1 MLKNYLKIAFRNLLK
16 NKGYSVI
23 NVAGLAIGLASCL
36 LILVYLFHEWSYDR
50 YHEKSDRIYRV
61 VQTYTSEARS
71 DAGAT
76 TPFPLAAALKN
87 EYPQTVVET
96 ARLYNML
103 TQKLSLGFKEEERF
117 YKEEN
122 VFFADS
128 TVFDLFSLPLSAGN
142 PETALNAPKS
152 IILTESM
159 VPKYFGDNESP
170 LGETLFFEGRI
181 ELTVTGIM
189 EDMPVNS
196 HFDADFL
203 ISFNTLDHFYRSTY
217 DESWFWNPVWTYIL
231 VEENTDMEQL
241 KEALPGFA
249 DKYYHADIPETETVT
264 MDIQPLHDI
273 HLHSALDQ
281 EIRPNGD
288 VRYLYI
294 FSLIAVI
301 ILIVA
306 CVNFMNLST
315 ARSASR
321 AKEVGM
327 RKTLGA
333 DRLSLFIQFM
343 GESAFLTFAAFVLA
357 IILVMA
363 GIPLF
368 NDLLELSISPDI
380 LLRTEILGSIIVLFL
395 FVSLAAGTYP
405 AIFLSRFEPVQTMRG
420 EITRS
425 KAAFNFRRILVV
437 LQFSLS
443 VFLIIGT
450 ILVYQQLSFLQ
461 NKKMGFDKES
471 VVIIPTELTR
481 TIWFYEDFKQDLL
494 ADTDILN
501 VTATRSVLGSREN
514 IYNTYTPEGTG
525 EELSF
530 ASLYVMFNFTKTY
543 DIELVAGRSFSPDY
557 STDRT
562 QAVLINEEMVR
573 FMNWGSPAEAIG
585 KTFSRDDNLHSVI
598 GVTENFHH
606 TSLNREIEPL
616 VIDMPDEEY
625 DLVSLMA
632 FIAVR
637 VNSDRIEPAL
647 EHARTAWQNYDISH
661 PFDYYF
667 HDEKLEEIF
676 RAEKA
681 MGNMATVFSLLCILV
696 ACLGLFGLIS
706 FMTESRRK
714 EIGIRKSL
722 GASVT
727 DIITLIARD
736 YLLLIIIAN
745 FITWPVIFWAASK
758 WLQNFTYRIDI
769 TDYLLPAFLGTA
781 AIVIISSLITVS
793 YHSLK
798 AAFVDPAK
806 TLKSD

>member
-23 NVAGLAIGLASCL
+23 NVTGLAIGLASCL
-36 LILVYLFHEWSYDR
+36 LILVYLFHEWSFDR
-50 YHEKSDRIYRV
+50 YHDQSDRIYRV
-61 VQTYTSEARS
+61 VQTYTSDARE
-71 DAGAT
+71 DEGAS
-76 TPFPLAAALKN
+76 TPFPLAEALKS

-96 ARLYNML
+96 TRLYNML

-117 YKEEN
+117 YKEAN

-128 TVFDLFSLPLSAGN
+128 TVFDVFTIPLKAGN

-152 IILTESM
+152 IIITESM
-159 VPKYFGDNESP
+159 VAKYFGPGSNP
-170 LGETLFFEGRI
+170 VGETLFFEGRI
-181 ELTVTGIM
+181 ELTVSGIM
-189 EDMPVNS
+189 EDMPANS

-203 ISFNTLDHFYRSTY
+203 ISFNTLDHFYQSTY
-217 DESWFWNPVWTYIL
+217 DESWFWNPVWTYML
-231 VEENTDMEQL
+231 VEENTDIESF
-241 KEALPGFA
+241 KESLPGFA
-249 DKYYHADIPETETVT
+249 DKYYHADIPKTERVT
-264 MDIQPLHDI
+264 MDVQALHDI
-273 HLHSALDQ
+273 HLHSSLDQ
-281 EIRPNGD
+281 EIQPNGD

-301 ILIVA
+301 ILVVA

-343 GESAFLTFAAFVLA
+343 GESAFLTFTAFVLA
-357 IILVMA
+357 ILLVLA
-363 GIPLF
+363 GIPFF
-368 NDLLELSISPDI
+368 NDLLELSISA
-380 LLRTEILGSIIVLFL
+380 EILTLPEVWGSIILLFL
-395 FVSLAAGTYP
+395 FVSLASGTYP

-425 KAAFNFRRILVV
+425 KAAFNFRRVLVV

-450 ILVYQQLSFLQ
+450 ILVFQQLNFLQ

-481 TIWFYEDFKQDLL
+481 TIWFYEDYKQDLL
-494 ADTDILN
+494 SDTDVIN

-514 IYNTYTPEGTG
+514 IYNAYIPEGVG
-525 EELSF
+525 EEMSF
-530 ASLYVMFNFTKTY
+530 ASLFVMFNFTETY
-543 DIELVAGRSFSPDY
+543 DIDLIAGRGFNPDY

-562 QAVLINEEMVR
+562 QAVMINEEMVR
-573 FMNWGSPAEAIG
+573 YMNWGSPSEALG
-585 KTFSRDDNLHSVI
+585 KTFSLDNNTHSVI

-616 VIDMPDEEY
+616 IIDMPDDEY
-625 DLVSLMA
+625 GLVSLMA

-637 VNSDRIEPAL
+637 INSDRIEPAL
-647 EHARTAWQNYDISH
+647 EHAAAAWKNYDISH

-681 MGNMATVFSLLCILV
+681 MGNMATIFSLLCILV

-722 GASVT
+722 GASVS
-727 DIITLIARD
+727 DIFTLIAKD
-736 YLLLIIIAN
+736 YMILIIIAN
-745 FITWPVIFWAASK
+745 FISWPVIFWAASQ
-758 WLQNFTYRIDI
+758 WLQNFTYRIEL

-781 AIVIISSLITVS
+781 VIVLISSLITVA

-798 AAFVDPAK
+798 AAFVNPAK